1 MTVLVTL
8 TLAGADTGPFDIYS
22 DADGYTT
29 PLASGISKSALEAGY
44 SLTGVPDGATII
56 RVTSLET
63 CTNSVDMLIS
73 GGTTTTTTS
82 TTSTSTST
90 STTTTTTT
98 SGLPVEY
105 QIDNFATGN
114 SGDACTGSTTTSIV
128 YASPGYTVPI
138 VTMILYDSPALT
150 TPFVGGIG
158 WRKLTGPFG
167 IYAVEIDT
175 SGEITNYVTC

>member
-29 PLASGISKSALEAGY
+29 PLASGISKAALQAGY
-44 SLTGVPDGATII
+44 TLTGVPDGATII
-56 RVTSLET
+56 RVTSLAT
-63 CTNSVDMLIS
+63 CTNSLDMLIS

-98 SGLPVEY
+98 VAGPVEY
-105 QIDNFATGN
+105 TIDNSATG
-114 SGDACTGSTTTSIV
+114 SSALACAGSTTTSLV
-128 YASPGYTVPI
+128 YALPGYTVPI
-138 VTMILYDSPALT
+138 VTMIFYDSPSLT
-150 TPFVGGIG
+150 TPFVGSVG
-158 WRKLTGPFG
+158 WRKLTRSGTD
-167 IYAVEIDT
+167 YAVEVDVN
-175 SGEITNYVTC
+175 GELINYVSC